1 MRAPFDSRLDHDIDR
16 SPNDQQVLD
25 IVPANKAEA
34 AVGVDLSRLHD
45 AQALL
50 APLFARVTFTSR
62 AGRILRAVVGVDS
75 LAALID
81 ELGEAIDED
90 LSRAEPPREGDPKK
104 LASLLNELKSQR
116 MPALTRAAK
125 AKDASAYRGSFAN
138 AAKTCNACH
147 EATGHPFVEVPEV
160 PGGSVPRLDPRD
172 AGL

>member
-1 MRAPFDSRLDHDIDR
+1 MPVTPTSPVIRQRASTLPISPGLRNLSQGNIARVWKQVTAASVTAARSSVSPRTVTGCDI
-16 SPNDQQVLD
+16 
-25 IVPANKAEA
+25 AKAL
-34 AVGVDLSRLHD
+34 GVQNPR
-45 AQALL
+45 ALL
-50 APLFARVTFTSR
+50 DRLPIPAFWNLAPYLPQLGAYSLERV
-62 AGRILRAVVGVDS
+62 V
-75 LAALID
+75 
-81 ELGEAIDED
+81 
-90 LSRAEPPREGDPKK
+90 

-125 AKDASAYRGSFAN
+125 AKDASAYRGAFAD

>member
-1 MRAPFDSRLDHDIDR
+1 MRTLSLMALLLTWGCS
-16 SPNDQQVLD
+16 
-25 IVPANKAEA
+25 KAEPAPSPAPSASAAAPEGPHYGEVMSEIGHRFELSGRA
-34 AVGVDLSRLHD
+34 AV
-45 AQALL
+45 
-50 APLFARVTFTSR
+50 
-62 AGRILRAVVGVDS
+62 AGRFR
-75 LAALID
+75 LAGYEID

-125 AKDASAYRGSFAN
+125 AKDASAYRGAFAN

-147 EATGHPFVEVPEV
+147 EATEHPFVEVPEV